1 MNGSRLRALTT
12 WHANGAVT
20 DSLTEAHAA
29 DLRDWLVDL
38 VEVSHVGVLELDL
51 SEVEHIDDAGLEVLV
66 SVSNLL
72 ARRGHPASLR
82 PSTGRVFTV
91 LCTRARSAA
100 GRAPSPGVPRV
111 SSLVDSG
118 LEPAA
123 LVRGGSQR
131 RPRALGD
138 CHLAGSVW

>member
-51 SEVEHIDDAGLEVLV
+51 SEVEHIDAAGLEVLV

-72 ARRGHPASLR
+72 ASRGQALLLRDVPPSITQAVYGAGLHHALHTGEISRQSRTVAGRPPRVLPRRQRSR
-82 PSTGRVFTV
+82 PNRSGPR
-91 LCTRARSAA
+91 CISAA
-100 GRAPSPGVPRV
+100 T
-111 SSLVDSG
+111 
-118 LEPAA
+118 
-123 LVRGGSQR
+123 
-131 RPRALGD
+131 
-138 CHLAGSVW
+138 

>member
-1 MNGSRLRALTT
+1 MNGSRLRALAT

-72 ARRGHPASLR
+72 AGRGQALLLREVSPSITQAVYGAGLHRALHTGEISRRS
-82 PSTGRVFTV
+82 STVTGRPPRV
-91 LCTRARSAA
+91 LRRRQQSRASRSGPRWISAA
-100 GRAPSPGVPRV
+100 T
-111 SSLVDSG
+111 
-118 LEPAA
+118 
-123 LVRGGSQR
+123 
-131 RPRALGD
+131 
-138 CHLAGSVW
+138 